1 MLINEDLQALLP
13 AIVLEIAELIG
24 LPNALILCEKL
35 GGLDFDVPVH
45 EKARHADLLVGLVG
59 KTATIAMIERFA
71 GERIYIPRCHDYM
84 IAIRNQ
90 SFIDAVHGMMEKGVK
105 QKQAIQQ
112 LAPQFGF
119 TERWAYEIL
128 NRQRTTQMDLF

>member
-13 AIVLEIAELIG
+13 AIVIEIAELIG
-24 LPNALILCEKL
+24 LPNALTLCEKL

-45 EKARHADLLVGLVG
+45 ETARHAEWLVSLVG

-128 NRQRTTQMDLF
+128 GRSKTTQIDLF

>member
-13 AIVLEIAELIG
+13 ATVIEIAELIG
-24 LPNALILCEKL
+24 LPNALILCEHL
-35 GGLDFDVPVH
+35 GGLEFLVPVD
-45 EKARHADLLVGLVG
+45 KTQQNAQLLVSLIG
-59 KTATIAMIERFA
+59 KTATMAIIEHFS
-71 GERIYIPRCHDYM
+71 GGRIYIPRCHDYM

-90 SFIDAVHGMMEKGVK
+90 SFVDAVHGMMEKGVK

-128 NRQRTTQMDLF
+128 GRSKTSQIDLF

>member
-13 AIVLEIAELIG
+13 AIVIEIAELIG
-24 LPNALILCEKL
+24 LPNALILCEKI
-35 GGLDFDVPVH
+35 GGLDFDMTAQ
-45 EKARHADLLVGLVG
+45 ETSRYANLLVSLIG
-59 KTATIAMIERFA
+59 KTATMAMIERFA

-105 QKQAIQQ
+105 QKHAIQQ
-112 LAPQFGF
+112 LAPQYGF

-128 NRQRTTQMDLF
+128 GRSKTTQIDLF